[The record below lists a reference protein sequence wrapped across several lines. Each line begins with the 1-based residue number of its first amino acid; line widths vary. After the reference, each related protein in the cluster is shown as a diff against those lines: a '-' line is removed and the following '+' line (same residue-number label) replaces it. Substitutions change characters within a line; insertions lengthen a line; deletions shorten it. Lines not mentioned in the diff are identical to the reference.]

1 MEVRKL
7 NSIFMEWNVNL
18 KNLRISPRKTRLVAD
33 AVRGKSVREAILILD
48 TIHKKSSLPI
58 KKLIQSAVANAK
70 KNDSVLESQ
79 LKIDKI
85 FVDAG
90 MTLKRFRPR
99 AFGRAYTIRKRSSH
113 ISLTLGELDIVK
125 KRKAKVEAKDVVA
138 EKSEIKVAEA
148 KSTVV
153 KSTKK
158 TTVAKKSTT
167 TKSVTKKKK
176 VSDK

>member
-1 MEVRKL
+1 
-7 NSIFMEWNVNL
+7 MEWNATL

-48 TIHKKSSLPI
+48 TVHKKSSLPI

-70 KNDSVLESQ
+70 KQDSVLESQ
-79 LKIDKI
+79 LKINSI
-85 FVDAG
+85 YVDAG

-113 ISLTLGELDIVK
+113 VNLTLGELDIVK
-125 KRKAKVEAKDVVA
+125 KRKAKSESQKSTESKSENKVVDSKTVVA
-138 EKSEIKVAEA
+138 KSSKKTKTAI
-148 KSTVV
+148 
-153 KSTKK
+153 KSTK
-158 TTVAKKSTT
+158 A
-167 TKSVTKKKK
+167 KSVTKKKK

>member
-1 MEVRKL
+1 
-7 NSIFMEWNVNL
+7 MEWNATL

-70 KNDSVLESQ
+70 KQDSVLESQ
-79 LKIDKI
+79 LKINSI
-85 FVDAG
+85 YVDAG

-113 ISLTLGELDIVK
+113 VNLTLGELDIVK
-125 KRKAKVEAKDVVA
+125 KRKAKSESKNST
-138 EKSEIKVAEA
+138 ELKSENKVVDS
-148 KSTVV
+148 KPVV
-153 KSTKK
+153 DKGTKK
-158 TTVAKKSTT
+158 TTSTKKSI
-167 TKSVTKKKK
+167 KAKPVTKKKK

>member
-1 MEVRKL
+1 
-7 NSIFMEWNVNL
+7 MEWNATL
-18 KNLRISPRKTRLVAD
+18 KNLRISPRKARLVVD

-48 TIHKKSSLPI
+48 TVHKKSSLPV

-70 KNDSVLESQ
+70 KQDSVLESQ
-79 LKIDKI
+79 LKVEKI
-85 FVDAG
+85 YVDAG

-125 KRKAKVEAKDVVA
+125 KRKLKVESQEQSVKASV
-138 EKSEIKVAEA
+138 EA
-148 KSTVV
+148 KSTDKATKV
-153 KSTKK
+153 KAVKATTTKRVTKSKTSLTSKVTKK
-158 TTVAKKSTT
+158 T
-167 TKSVTKKKK
+167 

>member
-1 MEVRKL
+1 
-7 NSIFMEWNVNL
+7 MEWNATL
-18 KNLRISPRKTRLVAD
+18 KNLRISPRKARLVVD

-48 TIHKKSSLPI
+48 TVHKKSSLPV

-70 KNDSVLESQ
+70 KQDSVLESQ
-79 LKIDKI
+79 LKVEKI
-85 FVDAG
+85 YVDAG

-125 KRKAKVEAKDVVA
+125 KRKLKAESQDKSATESVETKSI
-138 EKSEIKVAEA
+138 EKEVKSKAIKA
-148 KSTVV
+148 T
-153 KSTKK
+153 STKK
-158 TTVAKKSTT
+158 ATKPKKPA
-167 TKSVTKKKK
+167 TKKVTKKT

>member
-1 MEVRKL
+1 
-7 NSIFMEWNVNL
+7 MEWNATL
-18 KNLRISPRKTRLVAD
+18 KNLRISPRKARLVVD

-48 TIHKKSSLPI
+48 TVHKKSSLPV

-70 KNDSVLESQ
+70 KQDSVLESQ
-79 LKIDKI
+79 LKVEKI
-85 FVDAG
+85 YVDAG

-125 KRKAKVEAKDVVA
+125 KRKLKAESQ
-138 EKSEIKVAEA
+138 EKSVTELVET
-148 KSTVV
+148 KSTEKEV
-153 KSTKK
+153 KSKATKATSTKK
-158 TTVAKKSTT
+158 ATKPKKSATD
-167 TKSVTKKKK
+167 KVTKKT

>member
-1 MEVRKL
+1 
-7 NSIFMEWNVNL
+7 MEWNATL
-18 KNLRISPRKTRLVAD
+18 KNLRISPRKARLVVD

-48 TIHKKSSLPI
+48 TVHKKSSLPV

-70 KNDSVLESQ
+70 KQDSVLESQ
-79 LKIDKI
+79 LKVEKI
-85 FVDAG
+85 YVDAG

-125 KRKAKVEAKDVVA
+125 KRKLKVESQEQSVKASV
-138 EKSEIKVAEA
+138 EA
-148 KSTVV
+148 KSTDKETKV
-153 KSTKK
+153 KAVKATTTKRVTKSKTSLTSKATKK
-158 TTVAKKSTT
+158 T
-167 TKSVTKKKK
+167 

>member
-1 MEVRKL
+1 MEERKL
-7 NSIFMEWNVNL
+7 NSIFMEWNATI
-18 KNLRISPRKTRLVAD
+18 KNLRISPRKTRLVVD

-70 KNDSVLESQ
+70 KQDSVLESQ
-79 LKIDKI
+79 LKINSI
-85 FVDAG
+85 YVDAG

-113 ISLTLGELDIVK
+113 VALTLGELDIVK
-125 KRKAKVEAKDVVA
+125 KRKTKSQDTLDLQLENKV
-138 EKSEIKVAEA
+138 SESKTSV
-148 KSTVV
+148 S
-153 KSTKK
+153 KK
-158 TTVAKKSTT
+158 TTATTTKKSAKV
-167 TKSVTKKKK
+167 KSVTKKKK

>member
-1 MEVRKL
+1 
-7 NSIFMEWNVNL
+7 MEWNATL
-18 KNLRISPRKTRLVAD
+18 KNLRISPRKTRLVVD

-48 TIHKKSSLPI
+48 TVYKKSSLPL
-58 KKLIQSAVANAK
+58 KKLIQSAIANAK
-70 KNDSVLESQ
+70 KQDSVLESQ

-99 AFGRAYTIRKRSSH
+99 AFGRAYTIRKRSSQ
-113 ISLTLGELDIVK
+113 ISLTLTELDIVK
-125 KRKAKVEAKDVVA
+125 KRKLISEEKVVKEAVDTKSDKKPAKPKTIV
-138 EKSEIKVAEA
+138 S
-148 KSTVV
+148 

-158 TTVAKKSTT
+158 ATSPKKAVTS
-167 TKSVTKKKK
+167 KATKKT